1 MNETSWQQT
10 FRRLRSQLI
19 EAQYPHLNQGQREAV
34 MHVKGPSLVLAG
46 AGSGKTTMLVNRIGH
61 LIRFGAA
68 YETEALPEGLTEEK
82 VQELE
87 VWMNAH
93 ADELGTP
100 LPLGLSR
107 LLESDGV
114 DPYRILA
121 ITFTNKAA
129 REMKERVQKRL
140 QGRYDAM
147 WLSTFHAACARML
160 RRDIERLG
168 YGRNFVIYDTQD
180 QRVVMTDCLK
190 DLNVNEK
197 QFAPGMVSGWI
208 SKQQDLMLTPDDC
221 LKEAGG
227 DYWNRQMALLYQ
239 RYEKKL
245 KNNNALD
252 FDDLILKTLML
263 FEEAPDVLAY
273 YQNRFQYVLVDEFQ
287 DTNRPQYLW
296 VKALAGA
303 HGNVCVVG
311 DDDQS
316 IYGWRGAD
324 IGNIL
329 GFEQDF
335 SNTRTVKLEQNY
347 RSTATILEAA
357 NTVVANNKMR
367 KAKKL
372 FTEGATGEPLIY
384 RRCSNEY
391 EEAAYLAG
399 TIRKLLD
406 EDHVS
411 SDVAVLYRTHAQSR
425 VLEEAFLK
433 QQIPYRIYGGTR
445 FYDRKEIRD
454 ILAYLKV
461 IENPSDEINLK
472 RIVNVPR
479 RGIGDK
485 TVEALEAVAAANEVT
500 VFDVLKDPRLLLEA
514 GGRAVK
520 KLTDFSG
527 LLQGWIDLKN
537 SVTVTQLT
545 QQIYDVT
552 GLVEQLKQENSVES
566 MGRVENLLE
575 FLSLTKEFDDTSD
588 EKTLEAFLAGTSLE
602 AAVDGLDETDTGVLL
617 MTLHSAKGLEFP
629 VVFMPGMEENIFPS
643 SMSLNEGNEE
653 EERRLCYVGITRAE
667 TRLYLTNARQRTFF
681 GRLSANPPSRFIE
694 EIPEACLHMEQE
706 ESLGSSPAS
715 SRKERWDRNRRPGP
729 KVGTA
734 GGFGGSALTASQVVA
749 PKSGGSSVTTT
760 TGNDGNLRA
769 GAQVR
774 HPAFGKGTVVAK
786 EGEVVT
792 IAFPDQGIKK
802 ITLGYVSLTVE
813 G

>member
-1 MNETSWQQT
+1 MSESSWQQT
-10 FRRLRSQLI
+10 FQRLRSQFI
-19 EAQYPHLNQGQREAV
+19 EAQYPHLNEAQREAV
-34 MHVKGPSLVLAG
+34 IHVKGPSLVLAG

-61 LIRFGAA
+61 LIRFGPV
-68 YETEALPEGLTEEK
+68 YENETLPVNVTENNVK
-82 VQELE
+82 ELE
-87 VWMNAH
+87 QWMTANAE
-93 ADELGTP
+93 DLGAP
-100 LPLGLSR
+100 LPLPLSR
-107 LLESDGV
+107 LLENEGV

-180 QRVVMTDCLK
+180 QRILMKECLK

-208 SKQQDLMLTPDDC
+208 SKQKDQMLTPEDC
-221 LKEAGG
+221 LKAAGS

-239 RYEKKL
+239 HYEKKL
-245 KNNNALD
+245 KSNNALD
-252 FDDLILKTLML
+252 FDDLILKTLAL
-263 FEEAPDVLAY
+263 FKEAPEVLAY

-303 HGNVCVVG
+303 HGNLCVVG

-329 GFEQDF
+329 GFEKDF

-357 NTVVANNKMR
+357 NTVVGNNKMR
-367 KAKKL
+367 KDKKL
-372 FTEGATGEPLIY
+372 FTEGETGELLIY
-384 RRCSNEY
+384 RRCGNEY

-406 EDHVS
+406 EGHAS
-411 SDVAVLYRTHAQSR
+411 SEVAVLYRTHAQSR
-425 VLEEAFLK
+425 VLEEALLK

-485 TVEALEAVAAANEVT
+485 TVEAMETVAAANEVA

-520 KLTDFSG
+520 KLTEFTG

-537 SVTVTQLT
+537 SITVTQLT
-545 QQIYDVT
+545 QLIYDET
-552 GLVEQLKQENSVES
+552 GLVEQLKRENSVES

-575 FLSLTKEFDDTSD
+575 FLSLTKEFDETSD

-602 AAVDGLDETDTGVLL
+602 AAVDGLDESDTGVLL

-629 VVFMPGMEENIFPS
+629 IVFMPGMEENIFPS

-667 TRLYLTNARQRTFF
+667 TKLYLTNARQRTIF
-681 GRLSANPPSRFIE
+681 GRLSTNPPSRFLE
-694 EIPEACLHMEQE
+694 EIPETCLHLEQE
-706 ESLGSSPAS
+706 ESLGSSSAPA
-715 SRKERWDRNRRPGP
+715 RKERWDRNRRPGP
-729 KVGTA
+729 RMGTA
-734 GGFGGSALTASQVVA
+734 GGFGGSSLTAPPPAIPAVSA
-749 PKSGGSSVTTT
+749 GGAASSGG
-760 TGNDGNLRA
+760 DGHLQA

-802 ITLGYVSLTVE
+802 ITLGYVSLTIE